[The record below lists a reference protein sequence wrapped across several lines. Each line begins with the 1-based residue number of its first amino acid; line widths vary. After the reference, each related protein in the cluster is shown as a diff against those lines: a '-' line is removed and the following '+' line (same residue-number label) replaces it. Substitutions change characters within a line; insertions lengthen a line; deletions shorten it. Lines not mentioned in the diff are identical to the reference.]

1 MDALVTLAAPM
12 REAELRI
19 EPAADEHRKPLRAAC
34 AEDQQIWDIYPISF
48 LDGHFD
54 RNFDAMLAAER
65 EIPFVFFESD
75 RLIGMSSFLAVDEI
89 NRNLEIGRTYLVPS
103 VRGTGLNRRIKRLM
117 LDRAF
122 GEGFVRVT
130 FKVDTRNTRSMAAV
144 RKLGAT
150 HEGILRKD
158 RITWTGYVRDTAI
171 FSILADE
178 WAELRA

>member
-1 MDALVTLAAPM
+1 VKLAASM
-12 REAELRI
+12 RDAELRI
-19 EPAADEHRKPLRAAC
+19 EPAAEDHREPLRAAC

-54 RNFDAMLAAER
+54 RNFAAMFTANR
-65 EIPFVFFESD
+65 EIPFVFLEHD
-75 RLIGMSSFLAVDEI
+75 RLVGMSSFLAVDQA
-89 NRNLEIGRTYLVPS
+89 NRSLEIGRTYLVPS
-103 VRGTGLNRRIKRLM
+103 VRGTGLNRRIKKLM

-171 FSILADE
+171 FSILANE
-178 WAELRA
+178 WAELRQ

>member
-1 MDALVTLAAPM
+1 VTLAAPM
-12 REAELRI
+12 RDAELRI
-19 EPAADEHRKPLRAAC
+19 EPAAEEHRELLRAAC
-34 AEDQQIWDIYPISF
+34 AQDEAIWDIYPISF
-48 LDGHFD
+48 LGNHFD
-54 RNFDAMLAAER
+54 PNFDEMFIGTR
-65 EIPFVFFESD
+65 DIPFILFD
-75 RLIGMSSFLAVDEI
+75 GDCLIGMSSFLGVDATS
-89 NRNLEIGRTYLVPS
+89 RSLEIGRTYLIPS
-103 VRGTGLNRRIKRLM
+103 ARGTGLNRRIKELM

-150 HEGILRKD
+150 LEGTLRKD

-178 WAELRA
+178 WAELRR

>member
-1 MDALVTLAAPM
+1 MLRAPM
-12 REAELRI
+12 RDAELRI
-19 EPAADEHRKPLRAAC
+19 EPATEGHREPLRAAC
-34 AEDQQIWDIYPISF
+34 AEDERIWDIYPISF

-54 RNFDAMLAAER
+54 RNFDAMVRTER
-65 EIPFVFFESD
+65 EIPFVFFADD
-75 RLIGMSSFLAVDEI
+75 RLVGMSSFLAVNQADLTI
-89 NRNLEIGRTYLVPS
+89 EIGRTYLIPS
-103 VRGTGLNRRIKRLM
+103 VRGTGLNRRIKTLM

-122 GEGFVRVT
+122 AEGFQRVT

-150 HEGILRKD
+150 HEGIVRKD

-171 FSILADE
+171 FSILAEE

>member
-1 MDALVTLAAPM
+1 MTLAAPM
-12 REAELRI
+12 RDGELRI
-19 EPAADEHRKPLRAAC
+19 EPATEAHREPLRAAC
-34 AEDQQIWDIYPISF
+34 AQDEQIWEIYPIRF
-48 LDGHFD
+48 FAEDFD
-54 RNFDAMLAAER
+54 RNFNEMLDSSVNLA
-65 EIPFVFFESD
+65 FVLLEGD
-75 RLIGMSSFLAVDEI
+75 RIVGTSSFLAV
-89 NRNLEIGRTYLVPS
+89 NRTSRSLEIGRTYIVPS

-150 HEGILRKD
+150 HEGTLRKD
-158 RITWTGYVRDTAI
+158 RITWTGYLRDTAI

-178 WAELRA
+178 WAELRK

>member
-1 MDALVTLAAPM
+1 LTGVALAAPM
-12 REAELRI
+12 HDAELRI
-19 EPAADEHRKPLRAAC
+19 EPAAEEHREPLRTAC
-34 AEDQQIWDIYPISF
+34 AEDQQIWAIYPISF

-54 RNFDAMLAAER
+54 RNFDAMLTAER
-65 EIPFVFFESD
+65 EIPFVFFEHD
-75 RLIGMSSFLAVDEI
+75 RLVGMSSFLVVDQA
-89 NRNLEIGRTYLVPS
+89 NRSLEIGRTYLVPS
-103 VRGTGLNRRIKRLM
+103 VRGTGLNRRIKKLM

-122 GEGFVRVT
+122 REGFARVT

-144 RKLGAT
+144 RKLRAT

-178 WAELRA
+178 WAELRQ

>member
-1 MDALVTLAAPM
+1 VTLAAPM
-12 REAELRI
+12 RDAELRI
-19 EPAADEHRKPLRAAC
+19 EPAGEEHREPLRAAC
-34 AEDQQIWDIYPISF
+34 AEDEAIWDIYPIRF
-48 LDGHFD
+48 FAEDFD
-54 RNFDAMLAAER
+54 RNFNEMLDSSVNLA
-65 EIPFVFFESD
+65 FVLLDGD
-75 RLIGMSSFLAVDEI
+75 RMVGTSSFLAV
-89 NRNLEIGRTYLVPS
+89 NRASRSLEIGRTYIVPS

-150 HEGILRKD
+150 HEGTLRKD

-178 WAELRA
+178 WAELRR